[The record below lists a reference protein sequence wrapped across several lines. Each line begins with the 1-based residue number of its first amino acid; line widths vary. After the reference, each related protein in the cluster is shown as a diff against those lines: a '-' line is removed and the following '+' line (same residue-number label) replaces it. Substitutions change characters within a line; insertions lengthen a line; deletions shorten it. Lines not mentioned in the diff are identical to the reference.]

1 MLPRIKIN
9 FENGAIGSVAPS
21 ADGVVGLVCTA
32 STVVSGLQ
40 LNTTYTLRSIDELQN
55 LGVTPKSDDANAFL
69 YKTVKEFFDEAGAGS
84 ELWLMCLPNTYG
96 QSQVLDAE
104 NNYAKK
110 LLFDAN
116 GRIRVLGVAVR
127 PATESNITNALSEDS
142 YTAIGKAQA
151 LAQYMTDIKF
161 APLVI
166 LIEGRAFNGKP
177 AELKDL
183 NEMSNNRV
191 GVLIGDTEANSK
203 GAAIGLLLGRVARV
217 PVQRHIGRVSDG
229 AIMAD
234 TLYVGALVPESSD
247 IETIHNKG
255 YIVFRTFVGKS
266 GYFFTDD
273 GLATSVTDDYKFI
286 ARRRTVD
293 KAYRIAYNR
302 LLSYVNSE
310 IPLTTTGGIP
320 PAFAKS
326 IEGDV
331 VASVIG
337 EMLPDGNL
345 GVDTSDPTDKGVKC
359 FVDYNQNIA
368 ATGRLNV
375 VLQVKPYGYSK
386 YIDVKL
392 GFITIN
398 S

>member
-1 MLPRIKIN
+1 MLPKVKIN
-9 FENGAIGSVAPS
+9 FENGALGSVAPS

-32 STVVSGLQ
+32 STVVGGLQ
-40 LNTTYTLRSIDELQN
+40 LNTTYTLRSMDDLHN
-55 LGVTPKSDDANAFL
+55 LGVTPKSEDANAFL
-69 YKTVKEFFDEAGAGS
+69 YKTVSEFFGESGAGA
-84 ELWLMCLPNTYG
+84 ELWLMCFPNTYT
-96 QSQVLDAE
+96 QSQLVDTA
-104 NNYAKK
+104 NDYAKK
-110 LLFDAN
+110 LLLEAN
-116 GRIRVLGVAVR
+116 GRIRVLGVAVK
-127 PATESNITNALSEDS
+127 PTNEDTVVNALSEDT
-142 YTAIGKAQA
+142 YMAIGKAQA
-151 LAQYMTDIKF
+151 LAVYMTDVRF
-161 APLVI
+161 APLVV
-166 LIEGRAFNGKP
+166 LIEGRGFNGKP
-177 AELKDL
+177 SELKDL

-191 GVLIGDTEANSK
+191 GVVIGDSVSNSK
-203 GAAIGLLLGRVARV
+203 GAAIGLLLGRVSRV
-217 PVQRHIGRVSDG
+217 PVHRHIGRVSDG
-229 AIMAD
+229 AIKSD
-234 TLYVGALVPESSD
+234 TLFVGQARPEGSD
-247 IETIHNKG
+247 VETIHNKG
-255 YIVFRTFVGKS
+255 YITFRTFVGRS

-273 GLATSVTDDYKFI
+273 GLATSTTDDYKFM
-286 ARRRTVD
+286 ARRRTID

-310 IPLTTTGGIP
+310 IPLTATGGIP

-331 VASVIG
+331 VAALTS

-345 GVDTSDPTDKGVKC
+345 GIDTSDPTDKGVKC
-359 FVDYNQNIA
+359 FVDYNQNIS

>member
-1 MLPRIKIN
+1 MLPRVKID
-9 FENGAIGSVAPS
+9 FENGALGSVAPS
-21 ADGVVGLVCTA
+21 ADGVAGLVCTA
-32 STVVSGLQ
+32 STVVGGLQ
-40 LNTTYTLRSIDELQN
+40 LNTTYTLRSIDDLQN
-55 LGVTPKSDDANAFL
+55 LGVNPKSDDANAFL
-69 YKTVKEFFDEAGAGS
+69 YKTIKEFFGEGGAGA

-96 QSQVLDAE
+96 QSQVLDTD

-110 LLFDAN
+110 LLLDAN

-127 PATESNITNALSEDS
+127 PTTESNVSNALSEDS

-151 LAQYMTDIKF
+151 LARYMTEVKF
-161 APLVI
+161 APLVV

-183 NEMSNNRV
+183 GEMNNNRV
-191 GVLIGDTEANSK
+191 GVLIGDSATDSK
-203 GAAIGLLLGRVARV
+203 GAAIGLLLGRVAKV

-229 AIMAD
+229 AVAAD
-234 TLYVGALVPESSD
+234 TLYVGTLAPESSD
-247 IETIHNKG
+247 VETIHNKG
-255 YIVFRTFVGKS
+255 YITFRTFVGKG

-273 GLATSVTDDYKFI
+273 SLATSSDDDYKSI
-286 ARRRTVD
+286 ARRRTID
-293 KAYRIAYNR
+293 KAYRIAYGR
-302 LLSYVNSE
+302 LLSYVNTE
-310 IPLTTTGGIP
+310 IPITATSGIL

-326 IEGDV
+326 IESDIVSSV
-331 VASVIG
+331 VSD
-337 EMLPDGNL
+337 MLPEGNL
-345 GVDTSDPTDKGVKC
+345 GVDTTDPADKGVRC
-359 FVDYNQNIA
+359 FVDYSQNVA